1 MRSGEAEN
9 VGKVRGQVAKAH
21 SQLEEVVRDMARFW
35 RKHHLDDDQSKY
47 VVEQGHCEL
56 TWNRNALEKRR

>member
-9 VGKVRGQVAKAH
+9 VGKVRGHVAKAH
-21 SQLEEVVRDMARFW
+21 SQFEEVVRGTACFC

-47 VVEQGHCEL
+47 VV
-56 TWNRNALEKRR
+56 